1 MEREQPEACSAGD
14 TPDRLEGT
22 WEPRW
27 MGRGWTLSF
36 LWLCGSE
43 DMMSALLASHPPAV
57 HLKRDSFL
65 GPCGKMTPANHLLGL
80 EQASLPPWAPRSVG
94 SAGLGHGQA
103 PHCLANAVR
112 LRCLQPLKREFFRG
126 RVKAIV
132 VCSIILPC
140 FSNEKVLPI

>member
-65 GPCGKMTPANHLLGL
+65 GPCGKMTSSLGEHHVLYKGIPGPPPLLYL
-80 EQASLPPWAPRSVG
+80 PLFPFAQPSLTPDFSVE
-94 SAGLGHGQA
+94 ST
-103 PHCLANAVR
+103 LAVN
-112 LRCLQPLKREFFRG
+112 L
-126 RVKAIV
+126 
-132 VCSIILPC
+132 
-140 FSNEKVLPI
+140 